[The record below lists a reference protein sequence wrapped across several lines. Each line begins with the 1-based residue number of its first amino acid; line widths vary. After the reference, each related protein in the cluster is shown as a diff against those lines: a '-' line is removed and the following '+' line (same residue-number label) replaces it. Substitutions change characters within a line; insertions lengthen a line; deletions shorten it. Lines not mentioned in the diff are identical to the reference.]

1 MFCRL
6 GWHLT
11 PELPGHSR
19 SHSPWAQRAQTMALP
34 KGARAELTPWRPQ
47 EHTHPHPTR
56 QHYLEEPEP
65 SLTRAAAA
73 SLPSWS
79 CESYCRLRASIQGC
93 SEGKDGQKPCSCPDH
108 APLQGEYLFPF
119 SSYKCWEPDA
129 SHVAPAQRA
138 LMAFPL
144 PAQQDRVS
152 PKAGSNS
159 SESPSHLHLLRE
171 GI

>member
-79 CESYCRLRASIQGC
+79 CESCCRLRAGIQGC
-93 SEGKDGQKPCSCPDH
+93 IKGKDGQKPCSCPDH

-129 SHVAPAQRA
+129 SHQPRSSRSEGTHGISPPCTAGQGFTQGWQQFLWVSQPPAP
-138 LMAFPL
+138 P
-144 PAQQDRVS
+144 
-152 PKAGSNS
+152 
-159 SESPSHLHLLRE
+159 
-171 GI
+171 